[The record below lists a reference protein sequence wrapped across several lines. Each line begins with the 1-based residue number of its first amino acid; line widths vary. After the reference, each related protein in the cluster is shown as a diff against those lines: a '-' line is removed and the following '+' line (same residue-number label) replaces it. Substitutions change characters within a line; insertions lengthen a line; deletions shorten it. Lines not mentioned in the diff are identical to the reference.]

1 MRFIGRKGLG
11 AQGRRESIREN
22 ILCVCVRERGE
33 GEGEG
38 EKRERERSLR
48 EGK

>member
-11 AQGRRESIREN
+11 AQGRRESCREN

-33 GEGEG
+33 GEREKEEG
-38 EKRERERSLR
+38 RRV
-48 EGK
+48 EGRR